1 MSKNTMRA
9 GWDDRLEVEVLRE
22 SPIAL
27 LMKTVVDEME
37 FPQFIVKMIGPFSTE
52 RVFNYDEYH
61 LAENYY
67 NYLDNDLYHTDD
79 RATCEDVNP
88 VSKW

>member
-1 MSKNTMRA
+1 MT
-9 GWDDRLEVEVLRE
+9 DRVVEVLRE
-22 SPIAL
+22 NEL
-27 LMKTVVDEME
+27 GRLVKTVVDEMD
-37 FPQFIVKMIGPFSTE
+37 FPEFIVTCKGPFPTE
-52 RVFNYDEYH
+52 RVFEYDQYH

>member
-9 GWDDRLEVEVLRE
+9 GWDDRLEVKVLNE
-22 SPIAL
+22 SSIAV

-37 FPQFIVKMIGPFSTE
+37 FPEYIVKTVGPFSTE
-52 RVFNYDEYH
+52 RVFKYDQYD
-61 LAENYY
+61 LAEDYY
-67 NYLDNDLYHTDD
+67 NYLTNDLYHEHND
-79 RATCEDVNP
+79 

>member
-1 MSKNTMRA
+1 MSNDVMRA
-9 GWDDRLEVEVLRE
+9 GWDDRLAVEVLRE

-37 FPQFIVKMIGPFSTE
+37 FPNFIVKMIGPFPTE
-52 RVFNYDEYH
+52 RVFKYDEYH

-67 NYLDNDLYHTDD
+67 NYLTLPLGN
-79 RATCEDVNP
+79 
-88 VSKW
+88 